1 MIVTVAARVANRASV
16 EPPRLRASRIHRLR
30 EREGGRWGVSEV
42 GGVEGCGGGLGRG
55 ERWFRARRSRGASR
69 DRSRGG
75 CWWRETFVDSVFARG
90 PRGRT
95 RDSPGG
101 RWSARLGT
109 STAWGGGTRP
119 TRSPRMS
126 TPSRFGTRVPP
137 RRAMR
142 RRRRP
147 ASSLAHAR
155 PVLRGRGRGGSPERA
170 RETRRERRRSF
181 AARAPL
187 SLLGRRSSRLATAP
201 GPGSPVAS
209 CGAAS
214 RVVPFS
220 AGRLPSRARCG
231 AGDGFRNPRRSGKTR
246 V

>member
-1 MIVTVAARVANRASV
+1 MGGSARSAGWRDAVGVWDAENVGFERGARAA
-16 EPPRLRASRIHRLR
+16 LRAIARG
-30 EREGGRWGVSEV
+30 EDAGGGRRLLTRFSR
-42 GGVEGCGGGLGRG
+42 GGLGDALETVLVDVG
-55 ERWFRARRSRGASR
+55 ALVSARARRG
-69 DRSRGG
+69 
-75 CWWRETFVDSVFARG
+75 
-90 PRGRT
+90 
-95 RDSPGG
+95 
-101 RWSARLGT
+101 
-109 STAWGGGTRP
+109 GGGTRP

-137 RRAMR
+137 RRATR

-155 PVLRGRGRGGSPERA
+155 PVVRGRGRGGSPERA

-187 SLLGRRSSRLATAP
+187 SSPGSTIVPPRDRAWTRLARRFVRRRESFCAF
-201 GPGSPVAS
+201 
-209 CGAAS
+209 
-214 RVVPFS
+214 R

-246 V
+246 VWRTLQKMSVCTNV